1 MYTTTTCTRLQQPPL
16 NCIALTM
23 EKLLRGAKDYKT
35 KTETKYRVKA
45 DERGVVAK
53 SLRIFGMRNG
63 DM

>member
-1 MYTTTTCTRLQQPPL
+1 
-16 NCIALTM
+16 M